1 MTAMLATLPRD
12 YVKLIFH
19 QPSSDG
25 RFDEESARIAGWLGA
40 RRPLMLLSFAP
51 KAAGTFFRSALI
63 KAINGQL
70 VRVVHAQGGRDA
82 QPYLPVFVEY
92 YLGGASTKTL
102 VAHIHMQA
110 LPSNT
115 HFLEAFHLKPVIMLR
130 NIADMLA
137 SYWDMLERAEQ
148 VKDMGVN
155 FHIPADFAQW
165 RKSSKQE
172 FLIDILLPWYASYF
186 ASWRDYVAQAPD
198 NVLTLRFTDLLSSP
212 VQLMRAALNH
222 SGIAATEKDCLN
234 AFNEVWACRTKL
246 RFNEGRVG
254 RGQDYFSVAQRDHI
268 TDVISRYGNL
278 GDWHTELLH

>member
-1 MTAMLATLPRD
+1 ML
-12 YVKLIFH
+12 H
-19 QPSSDG
+19 QLNDPG
-25 RFDEESARIAGWLGA
+25 
-40 RRPLMLLSFAP
+40 

-92 YLGGASTKTL
+92 YLGGASSKTL

-115 HFLEAFHLKPVIMLR
+115 YFLEVFHLKPVIMLR

-137 SYWDMLERAEQ
+137 SYWDMLDRAGQ

-165 RKSSKQE
+165 QKSAKQE

-186 ASWRDYVAQAPD
+186 ASWRDYAAQAPN
-198 NVLTLRFTDLLSSP
+198 NVLALRFTELLSNP
-212 VQLMRAALNH
+212 VPLMRAALKH
-222 SGIAATEKDCLN
+222 SGIVASEKDCLN
-234 AFNEVWACRTKL
+234 AFNEVWSYRAKL
-246 RFNEGRVG
+246 RFNEGRIG
-254 RGQDYFSVAQRDHI
+254 RGQEYFTAVQRDHI
-268 TDVISRYGNL
+268 TSVISRYGNL
-278 GDWHTELLH
+278 SDWHAELLN